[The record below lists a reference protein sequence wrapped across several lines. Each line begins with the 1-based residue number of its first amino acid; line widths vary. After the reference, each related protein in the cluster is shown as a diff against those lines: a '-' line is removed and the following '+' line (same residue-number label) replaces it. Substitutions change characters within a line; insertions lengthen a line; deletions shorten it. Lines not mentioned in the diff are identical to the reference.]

1 VCDAPLFHVRCNRP
15 RISTT
20 DHPSGSVLR
29 VCRRHAVL
37 AGRIPR
43 DRIERGPVSDR
54 HSEAILE
61 KVLYVGTM
69 IAMYLQGQL
78 QAVQAAAIV
87 VPDGLLA
94 LFFVASFFKT
104 PPPLARRD
112 GLL

>member
-1 VCDAPLFHVRCNRP
+1 
-15 RISTT
+15 
-20 DHPSGSVLR
+20 
-29 VCRRHAVL
+29 
-37 AGRIPR
+37 
-43 DRIERGPVSDR
+43 
-54 HSEAILE
+54 
-61 KVLYVGTM
+61 M